1 MPSIAGILGPIILI
15 AFAASSSSAQNFS
28 PTRPPNIYRNTPQS
42 SSQPGWAEAADTRQP
57 VAYPPQGDPLP
68 GGVIPAGFDSTLPP
82 DDAPATF
89 EDPGAAA
96 LGGLA
101 ERPLPRRRGES
112 PRRLPP
118 PGYANEDHRSEQAKG
133 LPSMV
138 TLVGSLATVL
148 GIFFL
153 VAWGMRRVGPPS
165 LTPLPGDVFE
175 VLGRAPLVGR
185 QQVHLLRCGKKLLL
199 ISATADGVETLT
211 EVTDPLE
218 VDRLSGLCRQ
228 AHPNSATATFRE
240 VLGQISRVRS
250 AGDLPSGSGVD
261 RRRAPRPGSAASQLG
276 LEDRNV

>member
-1 MPSIAGILGPIILI
+1 MPSIAGTLGPIILI
-15 AFAASSSSAQNFS
+15 AFAALTAAAQTFS
-28 PTRPPNIYRNTPQS
+28 PTRPPNIYQKAPQS
-42 SSQPGWAEAADTRQP
+42 SSQPGWAEAADARRP
-57 VAYPPQGDPLP
+57 VVYPPQGDPLP

-96 LGGLA
+96 LGGSA
-101 ERPLPRRRGES
+101 SRPLPPRGGES

-118 PGYANEDHRSEQAKG
+118 PGYANEDDRSKQAKG

-138 TLVGSLATVL
+138 TVVGSLATVL

-153 VAWGMRRVGPPS
+153 VAWGMRRVGPRG

-175 VLGRAPLVGR
+175 LLGRAPLVGR

-199 ISATADGVETLT
+199 VSATADGVETLT

-228 AHPNSATATFRE
+228 AHPGSATATFRE
-240 VLGQISRVRS
+240 VFGQITRVRS
-250 AGDLPSGSGVD
+250 SDELPSGSGVD
-261 RRRAPRPGSAASQLG
+261 RRRTPRPGSPASQLG

>member
-15 AFAASSSSAQNFS
+15 SFAASSLAQSYS
-28 PTRPPNIYRNTPQS
+28 PTRPPNIYQNAPQF
-42 SSQPGWAEAADTRQP
+42 SSQPGWAEAADARRP
-57 VAYPPQGDPLP
+57 VAYPPQGNPLP

-82 DDAPATF
+82 DDVPATF

-96 LGGLA
+96 LNGSA
-101 ERPLPRRRGES
+101 ERPLPPRGGES

-118 PGYANEDHRSEQAKG
+118 PGYANEDDRSKQAKG

-138 TLVGSLATVL
+138 TVVGSLATVL
-148 GIFFL
+148 GVFFL
-153 VAWGMRRVGPPS
+153 VAWGMRRAGPPS

-199 ISATADGVETLT
+199 VSATADGVETLT
-211 EVTDPLE
+211 EVADPLE

-240 VLGQISRVRS
+240 VFGQISRVRS
-250 AGDLPSGSGVD
+250 AGELPSGSGVD
-261 RRRAPRPGSAASQLG
+261 RPRTPRPGSPASQLG